1 MIVFSPLALYTTY
14 LGWQQYDVM
23 FDALWQTGLIY
34 AGFLKIAYEFLKNV
48 LAPSGATHHAANH
61 ALNQFLYSL
70 TIVFLICAL
79 FVYPCV
85 PLEQKGLSFK
95 PMCAAKGQEP
105 STSQINDSG
114 TTYDEA
120 FADVLTE
127 QVKIPLLFAALQ
139 NLTSSFTYGLMK
151 VTGCSDSLH
160 AIQGD
165 LISTYIPQDL
175 RQQALQF
182 HRQCFLEARG
192 SYLNEERTETENTKI
207 KKMIKTHGGED
218 DLNWMGSKTFRTLY
232 YDTLRARE
240 PVSGFNYSQFPNPKF
255 DSAAA
260 QDETIKSHKPSN
272 GYPTCNQWW
281 DKIQRDLVQTSE
293 KANYFD
299 KHLGKLNVG
308 KRMLDYKLKHQSTW
322 KSDLTPDDYIAKVLI
337 QDNRDLQEKSMEAL
351 MDPTNGSLGTSVSR
365 GLVTFGQSVKSYT
378 ATPLKREATMQT
390 LPVMHAFFY
399 FFLILFTPLVL
410 ALSGLSPRAVGSL
423 CGLYFMAIFVQ
434 FIWHSVAFLERAVI
448 DPLGEG
454 DSVAA
459 MRNMAVLFYYVGP
472 LILLRLSSH
481 FGGEAGAGLSALL
494 DTSNAHSEQVAQS
507 GATVVKLGAKAV
519 SKGVL

>member
-1 MIVFSPLALYTTY
+1 MIVFSPLSLYTTY

-34 AGFLKIAYEFLKNV
+34 VGFLEIAYEYLKNV
-48 LAPSGATHHAANH
+48 LAPLGATHHAANH
-61 ALNQFLYSL
+61 ALNNFLYSL
-70 TIVFLICAL
+70 TCAFLICAL

-95 PMCAAKGQEP
+95 PMCTASGQEV
-105 STSQINDSG
+105 STSKINDSG

-120 FADVLTE
+120 FADVLAE

-139 NLTSSFTYGLMK
+139 NFTSSFTYGLMK

-192 SYLNEERTETENTKI
+192 SYLNEERTADENEAI
-207 KKMIKTHGGED
+207 KNMIKTHGGED

-232 YDTLRARE
+232 YGKLRARE
-240 PVSGFNYSQFPNPKF
+240 PVSGFKYSQYPNPKF

-260 QDETIKSHKPSN
+260 KDKTIETHRPNN

-281 DKIQRDLVQTSE
+281 NKIQSDLVQVSE
-293 KANYFD
+293 KASYFD

-322 KSDLTPDDYIAKVLI
+322 KSDLTPEDYIAKVLI

-351 MDPTNGSLGTSVSR
+351 MDPTNGSFGTSMSR
-365 GLVTFGQSVKSYT
+365 GLVNLGQSVKSYT

-423 CGLYFMAIFVQ
+423 CGLFVMAIFVQ

-481 FGGEAGAGLSALL
+481 FGGEAGAALSALL

-507 GATVVKLGAKAV
+507 GSTVVRLGAKAV